1 MLILVTGWRDH
12 PDQSEVHRVLE
23 DLFVNRTSTMVV
35 VHGAAR
41 GADAYADVW
50 CQANAVKAVPFRA
63 EDYGRWPWCGPRR
76 NKAMVEFFKLY
87 PDPDKR
93 ALAFP
98 QPDWETA
105 KVCGTRGC
113 IGELRAAGFEP
124 KIYPAEVL

>member
-41 GADAYADVW
+41 GADTYADVW
-50 CQANAVKAVPFRA
+50 CQANAVKAVRFHARN
-63 EDYGRWPWCGPRR
+63 YGLWPQCGPLR
-76 NKAMVEFFKLY
+76 NKAMVEFFKVY
-87 PDPDKR
+87 PDQDKR

-113 IGELRAAGFEP
+113 IQELREAGFEP
-124 KIYPAEVL
+124 LICPAKVA